1 MMGCSNLKEVL
12 PLKVQTVEIKR
23 KIPLQA
29 RPKPMQ
35 MNPMHFYVVTEANLD
50 SFKKR
55 FEKDN
60 GNLVFYAIRVRDYEN
75 LALNMSELDRYLKH
89 QKQLIVYYEKAATR

>member
-1 MMGCSNLKEVL
+1 MGCNTLKEVL
-12 PLKVQTVEIKR
+12 PLKVKTVEVKR

-35 MNPMHFYVVTEANLD
+35 MSTMQFYVVTAANLD
-50 SFKKR
+50 SFKKK

-60 GNLVFYAIRVRDYEN
+60 GNLVFYAISVRDYGN
-75 LALNMSELDRYLKH
+75 LALNISELDRYLK
-89 QKQLIVYYEKAATR
+89 QQQELIVYYEKAATR

>member
-1 MMGCSNLKEVL
+1 
-12 PLKVQTVEIKR
+12 
-23 KIPLQA
+23 
-29 RPKPMQ
+29 
-35 MNPMHFYVVTEANLD
+35 MHFYVVTEANLD
-50 SFKKR
+50 LFKKR

-60 GNLVFYAIRVRDYEN
+60 GNLVFYAISVRDYEN